1 MGNSWAERALG
12 KLVKK
17 DFGDDRKAT
26 EKIESIIIILVKI
39 KCGK

>member
-1 MGNSWAERALG
+1 MGNSWAEHALD

-26 EKIESIIIILVKI
+26 EKIESIIILIKI